1 MKVNILAYA
10 RYLEMGYPPITSLSP
25 AEQIEQSAA
34 SRVNDLY
41 RSKIE
46 KKSEAEVAKNFLTS
60 SKEALLN
67 FFA

>member
-46 KKSEAEVAKNFLTS
+46 KNLKQKLQKIS
-60 SKEALLN
+60 
-67 FFA
+67 